1 MPIQHTAKMNRIIL
15 LLIVLAASAI
25 GASAQSQIATLS
37 HEGAVTPYYG
47 YDALEMALANCQDGD
62 IITLSPG
69 MFKAAEIKKSITL
82 RGYSAWEEDKQT
94 IVSGDLFIPNDD
106 NNSIKLS
113 IQIEGIRSSNNIF
126 VRKPQTDIT
135 ISKSYV
141 NGLYE
146 ETNGSNIS
154 LFNCQLYGW
163 RLLGKGSKYNVSN
176 CQINHASTFGG
187 IGGPESSTIIINSI
201 ISAQPGQ
208 SGVTYSSLTN
218 CVLLNMEFETSN
230 NYTNCLSHKKI
241 STGMVIN
248 CYLTEN
254 SESPFKDDT
263 FYELKEQYAEIMGND
278 GTQVGIYGGLMP
290 WSWAPSQ
297 PKITKFNVARR
308 TNADGKLPV
317 EIEVESPNN

>member
-47 YDALEMALANCQDGD
+47 YDALKMALANCQDGD

-69 MFKAAEIKKSITL
+69 MFNAADTYIKKSITL

-94 IVSGDLFIPNDD
+94 IIKNGITVRAAEEGQRISVVMDGIRFMNESRIKNGVDLEAKKVYFH
-106 NNSIKLS
+106 
-113 IQIEGIRSSNNIF
+113 QIEDTENGNKVSLYNCEINHTILRKGNASYTLVNCVTHGDYHGEGIGN
-126 VRKPQTDIT
+126 T
-135 ISKSYV
+135 ISDSNVV
-141 NGLYE
+141 NC
-146 ETNGSNIS
+146 NI
-154 LFNCQLYGW
+154 
-163 RLLGKGSKYNVSN
+163 
-176 CQINHASTFGG
+176 GG
-187 IGGPESSTIIINSI
+187 I
-201 ISAQPGQ
+201 
-208 SGVTYSSLTN
+208 SGLKFVNLTN
-218 CVLLNMEFETSN
+218 CIITGSFIDETCYSI
-230 NYTNCLSHKKI
+230 NCLSN
-241 STGMVIN
+241 TEFYNNAIN
-248 CYLTEN
+248 CQQTEN
-254 SESPFKDDT
+254 KESPFKDDT

-308 TNADGKLPV
+308 TNDDGKLPV